1 MFRRLRL
8 AYDNK
13 TRAEANCGEYRQ
25 AAEFIASAVGQER
38 RKSGWAAAI
47 KEKGLRRLSNRTGA
61 LICPLRKSF
70 GGNFATYL
78 ILAWQATG
86 WPLWVRRFCVA

>member
-1 MFRRLRL
+1 MDQIAARLIDAWQATGRP
-8 AYDNK
+8 
-13 TRAEANCGEYRQ
+13 RALGAADCGEYRH

-47 KEKGLRRLSNRTGA
+47 KEKGLRRLSNRTGV

-86 WPLWVRRFCVA
+86 